1 MGSFKNFFFF
11 TIFVLI
17 CLYWPCKA
25 PLGEWSVIIIIIT
38 IIIIIVIIIVIII
51 IIIII
56 IISITIIIIIIIVL
70 TNVTFVVNIRKRFDL
85 QWTDARKHL

>member
-1 MGSFKNFFFF
+1 MMM
-11 TIFVLI
+11 I
-17 CLYWPCKA
+17 
-25 PLGEWSVIIIIIT
+25 
-38 IIIIIVIIIVIII
+38 III

-70 TNVTFVVNIRKRFDL
+70 TNVTFVVNIRKRSDL

>member
-1 MGSFKNFFFF
+1 M
-11 TIFVLI
+11 FVLI

-25 PLGEWSVIIIIIT
+25 PLGEWSVIIVIIT
-38 IIIIIVIIIVIII
+38 IIIIIVITIVIII

>member
-1 MGSFKNFFFF
+1 MGSFKNFFF

-17 CLYWPCKA
+17 CLYWLCKA

-38 IIIIIVIIIVIII
+38 IIIITVIIIVIII

-56 IISITIIIIIIIVL
+56 SITVIIIIIIVL
-70 TNVTFVVNIRKRFDL
+70 TNVTFVVNIRKRSDL
-85 QWTDARKHL
+85 QWTDARKRL

>member
-1 MGSFKNFFFF
+1 M
-11 TIFVLI
+11 FVLI

-25 PLGEWSVIIIIIT
+25 PLGEWSVIIVIIA
-38 IIIIIVIIIVIII
+38 IIIVIIIVIIIISII